1 MAPLRSSSGR
11 SFGKLLGVNR
21 SNDLANDTNSGASQR
36 GQLNSRYVGARAQAL
51 EFISPLVATG
61 GTKITT
67 PDYVYHVFEYD
78 ANPQSF
84 VVQAATEGEIT
95 YLVVGGGGGGS
106 NQHSGGAGAGGLRTN
121 DPNSAPGGPGTS
133 SEGDYTCTA
142 GTYTVI
148 VGAGGPGAG
157 PGPPPNIRAAV
168 CGPQAPAL
176 YRAVPILLTSV
187 QEEPSYSSTRATVSG
202 EETPSLP
209 PATTAAVV
217 VPEP

>member
-1 MAPLRSSSGR
+1 MAPLRNTSGR

-21 SNDLANDTNSGASQR
+21 SQDLANDTDSGASKR
-36 GQLNSRYVGARAQAL
+36 GQLNSKYVGARSQQL
-51 EFISPLVATG
+51 EFTSPLVATG

-121 DPNSAPGGPGTS
+121 DPNSSPGGPGTS

-148 VGAGGPGAG
+148 VGAGGPGSG
-157 PGPPPNIRAAV
+157 PGPN
-168 CGPQAPAL
+168 Q
-176 YRAVPILLTSV
+176 PIGSGGG
-187 QEEPSYSSTRATVSG
+187 YSSFNDGAIN
-202 EETPSLP
+202 SL
-209 PATTAAVV
+209 ANI
-217 VPEP
+217 